1 MYTVAVPEVDL
12 PVKNASGL
20 NLRTSSVPGSKGIEV
35 ATAPALAIAAADVA
49 PTPKNTVTVL
59 SLMILN

>member
-1 MYTVAVPEVDL
+1 MYTVAVPDADL

-20 NLRTSSVPGSKGIEV
+20 NRKTSSVPGSRGTEV
-35 ATAPALAIAAADVA
+35 ATAPALAIASAEVE